1 MIKAGIIGS
10 TGYAGQ
16 ELVRILTQHKD
27 VNITYISK
35 QANIYMNIR
44 DFQYQILYIIGKH
57 PVNIHLGGFI

>member
-1 MIKAGIIGS
+1 MQLFFILFILYYKYSLFSKIIL
-10 TGYAGQ
+10 A
-16 ELVRILTQHKD
+16 KD

-57 PVNIHLGGFI
+57 PVNIHLGGFIS

>member
-1 MIKAGIIGS
+1 MQLFSFYSFLYYKYSLFSKIIL
-10 TGYAGQ
+10 A
-16 ELVRILTQHKD
+16 KD

-57 PVNIHLGGFI
+57 PVNIHLGGFIS

>member
-1 MIKAGIIGS
+1 MQLFSKIIL
-10 TGYAGQ
+10 A
-16 ELVRILTQHKD
+16 KD

-57 PVNIHLGGFI
+57 PVNIHLGGFIS